1 MVALSENLRLRP
13 GTMAD
18 VPAIA
23 YLTNRCTEA
32 ETGVFGGLTDENL
45 ANQYSYDGFDP
56 AEDTALAF
64 DADGTLVGAAE
75 FWLFEPYTQPFV
87 WARVLPGYEGRGI
100 GTALTAWAE
109 GRAAAA
115 MPKAPPDARYSL
127 RANILS
133 TETAALDLFRD
144 LGYTII
150 RHFFTMEIAY
160 GLDETL
166 PEPVWPA
173 GIRVR
178 THNPGPDDR
187 PVFEALNEA
196 FRDHWGFTPMSY
208 AHFREE
214 MIDMPEFDP
223 GLWFLAVEGDG
234 PDEQIAGVSL
244 CKAHSMQDPN
254 TAFVGELCVRRPWRR
269 QGLALALLHHTFRTF
284 QALGIPRVNL
294 GVDASSLTGATRL
307 YEKAGMHVS
316 QRWDLHEKILRD
328 GRVLATESLDE

>member
-13 GTMAD
+13 ATMAD

-23 YLTNRCTEA
+23 ALTNRCTEA
-32 ETGVFGGLTDENL
+32 ETGVYGGLTDANL
-45 ANQYSYDGFDP
+45 ANQYSYDGFNL
-56 AEDTALAF
+56 AEDTTLVF
-64 DADGTLVGAAE
+64 GEDGTLVGAAE

-87 WARVLPGYEGRGI
+87 WARVLPGHEGRGI

-109 GRAAAA
+109 ERAVAA

-144 LGYTII
+144 LDYKII
-150 RHFFTMEIAY
+150 RHFFTMEIEY
-160 GLDETL
+160 GLDEAL

-178 THNPGPDDR
+178 THTPGPDDR
-187 PVFEALNEA
+187 PVFEAVDEA
-196 FRDHWGFTPMSY
+196 FRDHWGYTPMTYSR
-208 AHFREE
+208 FREE
-214 MIDMPEFDP
+214 MIDMPEFEP
-223 GLWFLAVEGDG
+223 HLWFLAVEGDG
-234 PDEQIAGVSL
+234 SDEQIAGVSL
-244 CKAHSMQDPN
+244 CKSRSMQDPD
-254 TAFVGELCVRRPWRR
+254 TAYVGELGVRRPWRR
-269 QGLALALLHHTFRTF
+269 QGLALALLRHTFRTF
-284 QALGIPRVNL
+284 QALGIPRVSL

-316 QRWDLHEKILRD
+316 QRWDFHEKILRD
-328 GRVLATESLDE
+328 GRVLATESLDD